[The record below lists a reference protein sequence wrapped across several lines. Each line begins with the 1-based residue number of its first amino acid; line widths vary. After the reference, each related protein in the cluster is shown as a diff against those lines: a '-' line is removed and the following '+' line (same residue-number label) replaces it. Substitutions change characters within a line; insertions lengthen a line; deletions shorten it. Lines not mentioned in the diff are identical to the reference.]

1 MLSQRR
7 SQPFLGKRPW
17 EEVLGWKEPVLTR
30 LPMDLGAGPQGSVW
44 LEKGTGMA
52 GTEVG
57 KRGAGI

>member
-1 MLSQRR
+1 M
-7 SQPFLGKRPW
+7 GKRPW

-30 LPMDLGAGPQGSVW
+30 LPMGLGAGPQGSVW